1 MLRIFALVQ
10 IRFEEIILSQ
20 QQKEKSYKTQKDYLI

>member
-20 QQKEKSYKTQKDYLI
+20 QQKEKFYKTIKDYLI